1 MALENLGL
9 NLDNVVLVQVLE
21 SRSAVKVKVLTTYIR
36 VSFVFASFLLHF
48 LKYFEQRLFRPSY
61 KPLQ

>member
-1 MALENLGL
+1 MAQENLGL

-21 SRSAVKVKVLTTYIR
+21 SRSTVKMKVLTAYVR

-61 KPLQ
+61 KLLQ